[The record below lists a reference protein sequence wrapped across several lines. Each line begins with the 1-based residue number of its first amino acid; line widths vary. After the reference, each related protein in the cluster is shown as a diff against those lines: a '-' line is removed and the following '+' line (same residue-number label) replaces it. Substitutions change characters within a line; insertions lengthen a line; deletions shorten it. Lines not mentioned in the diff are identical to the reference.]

1 MAEKYL
7 KVVDGL
13 YSNANGYE
21 YRENEINICVNWNPT
36 ADNGKDFGGFNYTK
50 EEYILR
56 WLHRGNIL
64 YDVEIPENAEVIVVA
79 SATPVYRTNKIII
92 KNPREIDDEMAL
104 HFYEISNL
112 TEEAYLQA
120 LAVVSV
126 RNYKNT
132 AYKILEEKVNKDN
145 IDKAIDEWNKFI
157 YHKGKKDRE
166 NVNQLVND
174 IFQKLNE
181 IKNI

>member
-1 MAEKYL
+1 
-7 KVVDGL
+7 
-13 YSNANGYE
+13 
-21 YRENEINICVNWNPT
+21 
-36 ADNGKDFGGFNYTK
+36 
-50 EEYILR
+50 
-56 WLHRGNIL
+56 
-64 YDVEIPENAEVIVVA
+64 
-79 SATPVYRTNKIII
+79 
-92 KNPREIDDEMAL
+92 MAL

-181 IKNI
+181 IKY